1 MAEFK
6 NIFVAQGHTY
16 STALGH
22 FEAEFGTNISATDE
36 QYEFENYI
44 DIGER

>member
-16 STALGH
+16 SIALGH
-22 FEAEFGTNISATDE
+22 FEAEFGMKVSATDE
-36 QYEFENYI
+36 QCENYD